1 MTEEKVGGAVDVKVN
16 ALLCLI
22 VTLLTEDTYKRY
34 CRASFETCL
43 TFCATKLGQTIWM
56 L

>member
-22 VTLLTEDTYKRY
+22 VTLLTEDTFTYIKDTVG
-34 CRASFETCL
+34 SHL
-43 TFCATKLGQTIWM
+43 KPV
-56 L
+56 